1 MHEYT
6 IVNSFGEKLFSG
18 NPVAVFF
25 GCDDLST
32 EVMQKLAAELH
43 LSETTFICSPHQG
56 GDAHVKIF
64 TPVNELGFA
73 GHPLLG
79 TALALFKKTGSSNLK
94 IETQKGIFNFLVR
107 QVKES
112 PFTAYIQ
119 MELPTPVIS
128 PCKYQKDLLEALG
141 LKESILPIEM
151 YDVGPRHVFVGV
163 ENTAALS
170 AIRPDLKKLSAFN
183 NMAALCFC
191 VDESREGWRLRMF
204 SPAYGVTEDAATGSA
219 AGPLAMHLARHGLIE
234 FGEEIEILQ
243 GVEIRRPS
251 YMMGI
256 TKIENNL
263 LRLEAGGFAFQIAIG
278 QYLI

>member
-6 IVNSFGEKLFSG
+6 IVNSFGEELFSG

-25 GCDDLST
+25 DCDDLND

-43 LSETTFICSPHQG
+43 LSETTFVCSPKQG
-56 GDAHVKIF
+56 GDAQVKIF

-79 TALALFKKTGSSNLK
+79 TALALFKKTHSPNLK
-94 IETQKGIFNFLVR
+94 IETHKGIFNFSVR

-112 PFTAYIQ
+112 LFTAYIQ
-119 MELPTPVIS
+119 MEQPTPVIS
-128 PCKYQKDLLEALG
+128 HYEYQKELLDALG
-141 LKESILPIEM
+141 LKKSILPIEM

-163 ENTAALS
+163 ENIMTLS
-170 AIRPDLKKLSAFN
+170 AICPDLKKLSALS

-191 VDESREGWRLRMF
+191 ADNAGIGWRLRMF

-219 AGPLAMHLARHGLIE
+219 AGPLAMHLARYGLVE
-234 FGEEIEILQ
+234 FDKEIEILQ
-243 GVEIRRPS
+243 GVEMGRPS
-251 YMMGI
+251 YMKGLI
-256 TKIENNL
+256 KIENDMP
-263 LRLEAGGFAFQIAIG
+263 RLEAGGFAFQIATG

>member
-6 IVNSFGEKLFSG
+6 IVNSFGEELFSG

-25 GCDDLST
+25 DCDDLNV

-43 LSETTFICSPHQG
+43 LSETTFICSPKQG

-64 TPVNELGFA
+64 TPVNELAFA

-79 TALALFKKTGSSNLK
+79 TALALFKKTRSANLK

-112 PFTAYIQ
+112 PFTSYVQ
-119 MELPTPVIS
+119 MEQPTPVIS
-128 PCKYQKDLLEALG
+128 LYKHKKELLDALG
-141 LKESILPIEM
+141 VKKSVLPIEM

-163 ENTAALS
+163 ENIITLS

-191 VDESREGWRLRMF
+191 RDEVSAGWRLRMF
-204 SPAYGVTEDAATGSA
+204 SPAYGVSEDAATGSA
-219 AGPLAMHLARHGLIE
+219 AGPLAMHLARYGLAE
-234 FGEEIEILQ
+234 FNKEIEILQ
-243 GVEIRRPS
+243 GVEMGRPS
-251 YMMGI
+251 YMKGLV
-256 TKIENNL
+256 KIENDMP
-263 LRLEAGGFAFQIAIG
+263 RLEAGGFAFQIAIG

>member
-1 MHEYT
+1 MHKYT

-25 GCDDLST
+25 DCDDLDSK
-32 EVMQKLAAELH
+32 VMQKLAAELH
-43 LSETTFICSPHQG
+43 LSETTFICSPQKS
-56 GDAHVKIF
+56 GDACVKIF

-79 TALALFKKTGSSNLK
+79 TALALFRKTSSSKLK
-94 IETQKGIFNFLVR
+94 IETKKGIFNFSVR
-107 QVKES
+107 KIKEY

-119 MELPTPVIS
+119 MEQPIPVVS
-128 PCKYQKDLLEALG
+128 HYEYKQELLEALG
-141 LKESILPIEM
+141 VKESILPVEM

-163 ENTAALS
+163 ENIATLS
-170 AIRPDLKKLSAFN
+170 AIRPDLKKLSAFS

-191 VDESREGWRLRMF
+191 ADGLGAWRLRMF

-219 AGPLAMHLARHGLIE
+219 AGPLAMHLARYGLTE
-234 FGEEIEILQ
+234 FGKEIEILQ
-243 GVEIRRPS
+243 GVEMGRPS
-251 YMMGI
+251 YMKGL
-256 TKIENNL
+256 TRIENDIPYL
-263 LRLEAGGFAFQIAIG
+263 TAGGFAFQIAVG